1 VLPRCPRPSGRV
13 LVVHANGKPCTPSR
27 RKLQLPSGLKLQ
39 LLWNHTP
46 IYPRMIAAFGPIVV
60 DGRGAGGTKA
70 SNREFSFSCAEYEAM
85 RDSGRPYSGHPGKN
99 KLLPLPRPTYTE
111 FTNRA
116 ARSGMADRLDFLY
129 CPADAP
135 RPPRVDASYERV
147 VWCGV
152 SFRRFARV
160 WTPERS
166 YFFDAAFQVR
176 MVGLVPPR
184 NLIGPHASSQTR
196 KPPRR
201 PALWLFSA
209 VPPHS
214 VVGLVPPWATF
225 LSTSYMIS
233 SLGRLRRGRLP
244 RRGTMA
250 CVKSAAAPDISS
262 SQHPGVSR
270 SPTRVSTAF
279 ISAASRHPADP
290 VLHPRDSLLITHP
303 SLCVSLATRSSGV
316 RDALFDAVFGLAH

>member
-1 VLPRCPRPSGRV
+1 MDRPKRERKATAHFLPGDAQQHGDGGEVLPRCPRPSGRV
-13 LVVHANGKPCTPSR
+13 LVVHANGKP
-27 RKLQLPSGLKLQ
+27 
-39 LLWNHTP
+39 
-46 IYPRMIAAFGPIVV
+46 Y
-60 DGRGAGGTKA
+60 GRGAGGTKA

-166 YFFDAAFQVR
+166 YFFDAAFQARALAV
-176 MVGLVPPR
+176 LCCA
-184 NLIGPHASSQTR
+184 ASQR
-196 KPPRR
+196 GG
-201 PALWLFSA
+201 AGA
-209 VPPHS
+209 
-214 VVGLVPPWATF
+214 
-225 LSTSYMIS
+225 
-233 SLGRLRRGRLP
+233 SLGDLP
-244 RRGTMA
+244 VDILYDIIAR
-250 CVKSAAAPDISS
+250 SAEKGEAAKEGYDGMREVCSGARHLFLPA
-262 SQHPGVSR
+262 PG
-270 SPTRVSTAF
+270 
-279 ISAASRHPADP
+279 
-290 VLHPRDSLLITHP
+290 
-303 SLCVSLATRSSGV
+303 SSGV